1 VGLKS
6 VFDVV
11 FLPKSFAF
19 EETILSV
26 WGGFYLAFFFKQT
39 SQHSSVDLIM

>member
-1 VGLKS
+1 MLEAETAETGLLSLLVELVGLKS

-26 WGGFYLAFFFKQT
+26 
-39 SQHSSVDLIM
+39 